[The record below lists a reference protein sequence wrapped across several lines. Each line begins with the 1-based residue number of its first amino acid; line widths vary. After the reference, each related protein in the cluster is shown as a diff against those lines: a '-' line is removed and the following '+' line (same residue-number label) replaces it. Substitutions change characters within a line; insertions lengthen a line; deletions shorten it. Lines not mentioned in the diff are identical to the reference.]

1 MRLLQ
6 GLMAVCF
13 LTILPGMTVPALAG
27 GDDAGRPLSGVLA
40 AANGQVTAQKA
51 GDRSA
56 PPRRLEIG
64 AKLFF
69 EDEVVTAAGVQA
81 QILLR
86 DGTTFSIGENATL
99 VLDEF
104 VYDPA
109 TDNGA
114 VGAVIKRGA
123 FRFIS
128 GKIAKK
134 QPSNMQVLAGNT
146 AIAVRGTEVIG
157 NVGGGSETVILLSGQ
172 VDLQS
177 TAGIVARP
185 NHSRAATCSAL
196 AAMASWNSMLPFPK
210 PRLLS
215 ASSRLCVPVSGS
227 RSPQAG

>member
-1 MRLLQ
+1 MVMRLLQ

-27 GDDAGRPLSGVLA
+27 GDDAGRPPSGVLA

-56 PPRRLEIG
+56 PPRHLEIG

-104 VYDPA
+104 V
-109 TDNGA
+109 
-114 VGAVIKRGA
+114 
-123 FRFIS
+123 
-128 GKIAKK
+128 
-134 QPSNMQVLAGNT
+134 
-146 AIAVRGTEVIG
+146 
-157 NVGGGSETVILLSGQ
+157 
-172 VDLQS
+172 
-177 TAGIVARP
+177 
-185 NHSRAATCSAL
+185 
-196 AAMASWNSMLPFPK
+196 
-210 PRLLS
+210 
-215 ASSRLCVPVSGS
+215 
-227 RSPQAG
+227 